1 MSEQQTPE
9 VTAEQAAA
17 AGQTA
22 APAVGQAATAA
33 SATATAAMAGSRKH
47 TILWLLALVL
57 ALAVGVVLGF
67 SVSSMRAAPN
77 AQQPGLVAAA
87 PGAPEQHGG
96 ESTLQQ
102 PDNHDG
108 ANGTTSA
115 AENTAAEQSGNE
127 TTEQKNA
134 RLKAK
139 QYLEYQAFSYH
150 GLIAQLEYEGF
161 STADAI
167 YGVEQLAVDWKQQ
180 AAKKAA
186 EYLEFQAFSRQGLL
200 DQLLYEKFTLEEAE
214 YGVKQNGY

>member
-17 AGQTA
+17 
-22 APAVGQAATAA
+22 VGQAATAS
-33 SATATAAMAGSRKH
+33 SATTAAAMVGARKH

-77 AQQPGLVAAA
+77 AQQSGLVAAA

-102 PDNHDG
+102 SDNYDG
-108 ANGTTSA
+108 ANRTTSA
-115 AENTAAEQSGNE
+115 AENIAAEQSGNE
-127 TTEQKNA
+127 TTGQKNA

-150 GLIAQLEYEGF
+150 GLVAQLEYEGF
-161 STADAI
+161 SSADAT
-167 YGVEQLAVDWKQQ
+167 YGVDKLAADWKQQ

-186 EYLEFQAFSRQGLL
+186 EYLQFQAFSRQGLL